1 MSNSKLVTYVKLS
14 PNHTDGRNH
23 KIDWFIP
30 HCVVGQVSVESLG
43 DMFAKTSRGA
53 SSTYGIG
60 FDGRMALY
68 VDESNRPWT
77 TSSSYADNRGITVEC
92 ASDSTDPYAFKDV
105 VYESLIKLAVDCCE
119 RNGKTKMIWFGDRTK
134 TLNYTPASN
143 EMVIAVHRWF
153 ANKSCPGDWLYN
165 RLGSFADEVNK
176 RLNGIRYRVHQQTYG
191 WLPWVGNGDVAGY
204 TGKSKRAESIIIDG
218 IDVEYMVHQQTY
230 GDSAWVSTGHQCGV
244 TGESKRL
251 EGFAVRLKNPNGK
264 RIRYKAHLQGTG
276 WTDWVYD
283 GAYAG
288 TKGESRRMEAIII
301 EVI

>member
-14 PNHTDGRNH
+14 PNYTDGRNH

-43 DMFAKTSRGA
+43 DMFARTSRGA

-60 FDGRMALY
+60 SDGRIALY

-176 RLNGIRYRVHQQTYG
+176 RLTGIRYRVHQQTYG
-191 WLPWVGNGDVAGY
+191 WLPWVGNGEVAGY
-204 TGKSKRAESIIIDG
+204 TGKSKRAESIVIDG

-230 GDSAWVSTGHQCGV
+230 GDSAWVSTGHECGV

>member
-14 PNHTDGRNH
+14 PNYTDGRNH
-23 KIDWFIP
+23 KKDWFIP

-43 DMFAKTSRGA
+43 DMFAKPSRGA

-60 FDGRMALY
+60 SDGRIALY

-165 RLGSFADEVNK
+165 RLGNFADEVNK
-176 RLNGIRYRVHQQTYG
+176 RLTGIRYRVHQQTYG

-218 IDVEYMVHQQTY
+218 IDVEYMVHQQSY
-230 GDSAWVSTGHQCGV
+230 GDSEWVSTGHECGV

-251 EGFAVRLKNPNGK
+251 EGFAVRLKNPNGR

>member
-14 PNHTDGRNH
+14 PNYTDGRNH

-60 FDGRMALY
+60 SDGRIALY

-176 RLNGIRYRVHQQTYG
+176 RLTGIRYRVHQQTYG
-191 WLPWVGNGDVAGY
+191 WLPWVGNGEVAGY
-204 TGKSKRAESIIIDG
+204 TGKSKRAESIVIDG

-230 GDSAWVSTGHQCGV
+230 GDSAWVSTGHECGV